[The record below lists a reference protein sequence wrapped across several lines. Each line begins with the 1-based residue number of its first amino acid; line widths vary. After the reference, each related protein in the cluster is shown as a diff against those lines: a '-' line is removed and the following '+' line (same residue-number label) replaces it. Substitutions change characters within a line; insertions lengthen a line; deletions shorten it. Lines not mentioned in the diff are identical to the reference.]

1 MAKKALWNQLDY
13 TTNYTRGCNPSCLS
27 RRAGVESHSNLDLA
41 IKYSWD
47 VLSPNRTK
55 LAKKWLQNYH
65 KKNTQCCIS
74 LFHAYI
80 LMLHKS
86 KLCSLFVNSL
96 GNSRIP
102 NKIEKHRRSNNFCHK
117 AKLSCLAV
125 GIMGKTF
132 LHLLSNHK
140 KKLWVKQNSLNVL
153 LECVI

>member
-1 MAKKALWNQLDY
+1 MKSTRLYNKLYSRLQPFLFVKKSRCWVSFQLTSCNQIFM
-13 TTNYTRGCNPSCLS
+13 RCLVFEQDQVS
-27 RRAGVESHSNLDLA
+27 
-41 IKYSWD
+41 
-47 VLSPNRTK
+47 
-55 LAKKWLQNYH
+55 KKWLQNYH

-132 LHLLSNHK
+132 STST
-140 KKLWVKQNSLNVL
+140 KQS
-153 LECVI
+153 